1 MSLRRPQKLSAASIA
16 LAVVAVVLLAGCQR
30 YERVVARSSILSGLE
45 GSDSQ
50 IPEKQSKHAVHEI
63 FSTPTGEI
71 RVENELGE
79 ITLYAKNVRQLMTH
93 ITTTIQNEER
103 DLFIDQVLSKVTKDE
118 FTQRGLDPALAFEEL
133 TKHQRE
139 IFRLFYFMPMG
150 EYTPG
155 LHLKAV
161 GFNTFRLQLSRARNE
176 SLYWIGIDSVFE
188 NGNYRLRWF
197 VP

>member
-1 MSLRRPQKLSAASIA
+1 MIPRLTNTQPRII
-16 LAVVAVVLLAGCQR
+16 LLAIVAGIVLSGCQR
-30 YERVVARSSILSGLE
+30 YERVVSRSSILSGLE
-45 GSDSQ
+45 GSEST
-50 IPEKQSKHAVHEI
+50 IPQRRSKHAVHEI

-71 RVENELGE
+71 RVEDELGE

-93 ITTTIQNEER
+93 ITTTIQKEEQ
-103 DLFIDQVLSKVTKDE
+103 DLFIDQVLSQVTKDE
-118 FTQRGLDPALAFEEL
+118 FAQRGLDPALAFEEL
-133 TKHQRE
+133 TKRQRE

-161 GFNTFRLQLSRARNE
+161 GYNTFRLQLSRARNE
-176 SLYWIGIDSVFE
+176 SLYWIGIDAVFE

>member
-1 MSLRRPQKLSAASIA
+1 MYLVLAIVAGIVLS
-16 LAVVAVVLLAGCQR
+16 GCQP
-30 YERVVARSSILSGLE
+30 YERVVSRSSILSGLE
-45 GSDSQ
+45 GSEST
-50 IPEKQSKHAVHEI
+50 IPQKKSKRGVHAV

-71 RVENELGE
+71 RVEDELGE

-93 ITTTIQNEER
+93 ITTTIQREEQ
-103 DLFIDQVLSKVTKDE
+103 DLFLDQVLSQITKDE
-118 FTQRGLDPALAFEEL
+118 FAQRGLDPALAFEEL
-133 TKHQRE
+133 TKRQKE

-176 SLYWIGIDSVFE
+176 SLYWIGIDAVFE